1 MKDSLTAS
9 VALIRDTFR
18 EAFARKIFW
27 GLFGLS
33 TVMILFF
40 LFLLRI
46 DLVEGGL
53 AAFKMFG
60 QTVSPATDVDRLVRG
75 VYGSIATFL
84 YGFGMF
90 LAVFASA
97 GLIPSVLEPGR
108 IELLLSKPV
117 SRTHILLG
125 RYVGNVLVVS
135 CNIIYLVLGVWTIL
149 GIKTGIWSPVF
160 LISIATTIFT
170 FAVLLSVVIL
180 IGVLFES
187 AALATMVAAALMILS
202 LVLAQINIMLRLLS
216 SEWSRQIWRTLYY
229 SLPKIFDLG
238 KMTLDAIRNRTF
250 DGSMPIWTSAL
261 FAAVVLTGALLIFAR
276 RDF

>member
-1 MKDSLTAS
+1 MKNSVTAS
-9 VALIRDTFR
+9 IALIRDTFR

-33 TVMILFF
+33 TLMILFF

-53 AAFKMFG
+53 AAVKMFG

-75 VYGSIATFL
+75 VYGGIATFL
-84 YGFGMF
+84 YTWGMF

-117 SRTHILLG
+117 SRMHILLG

-135 CNIIYLVLGVWTIL
+135 CNIIYLVLGVWIIL
-149 GIKTGIWSPVF
+149 GIKTGIWSPMF
-160 LISIATTIFT
+160 LVSIATTIFA

-187 AALATMVAAALMILS
+187 AALSTMVAAALMIMS
-202 LVLAQINIMLRLLS
+202 LVLAQISVMLRLLS

-229 SLPKIFDLG
+229 TLPKVYDLG
-238 KMTLDAIRNRTF
+238 KMTLDAIRSRTF
-250 DGSMPIWTSAL
+250 DGFMPIWTSAL
-261 FAAVVLTGALLIFAR
+261 FAAVVLGCSLLIFAR

>member
-1 MKDSLTAS
+1 MKDSMTATI
-9 VALIRDTFR
+9 ALIRDTFR

-33 TVMILFF
+33 TAMILFF

-46 DLVEGGL
+46 DLVEGGM
-53 AAFKMFG
+53 AAVSAFG
-60 QTVSPATDVDRLVRG
+60 RFNTTRDVDKVVRG
-75 VYGSIATFL
+75 VYGGIAAFL
-84 YGFGMF
+84 YTWGMF

-125 RYVGNVLVVS
+125 RYVGNVMVVS
-135 CNIIYLVLGVWTIL
+135 CNIIYLVLGVWIIL
-149 GIKTGIWSPVF
+149 GIKTSIWSPLF
-160 LISIATTIFT
+160 LVSIATTIFA

-187 AALATMVAAALMILS
+187 AALATMVAAALMVMSII
-202 LVLAQINIMLRLLS
+202 LAQTNIMLKLLS

-229 SLPKIFDLG
+229 VFPKIYELG
-238 KMTLDAIRNRTF
+238 GMTLNAIQSRTF
-250 DGSMPIWTSAL
+250 DGFMPIWTSAV
-261 FAAVVLTGALLIFAR
+261 FAVVVLGCSLLVFAR

>member
-1 MKDSLTAS
+1 MKNSLTAS

-53 AAFKMFG
+53 AAVKMFG

-75 VYGSIATFL
+75 VYGGIATFL
-84 YGFGMF
+84 YTWGMF

-117 SRTHILLG
+117 SRAHILLG

-149 GIKTGIWSPVF
+149 GIKTGIWSPMF
-160 LISIATTIFT
+160 LVSIATTIFA
-170 FAVLLSVVIL
+170 FSVLLAVVIL

-229 SLPKIFDLG
+229 ALPKVYDLG

-250 DGSMPIWTSAL
+250 DGFMPIWTSAL

>member
-1 MKDSLTAS
+1 MKDSMTAT

-33 TVMILFF
+33 SAMILFF

-53 AAFKMFG
+53 AAVSAFG
-60 QTVSPATDVDRLVRG
+60 QFKATRDVDRVVRG
-75 VYGSIATFL
+75 VYGGIAAFL
-84 YGFGMF
+84 YTWGMF

-135 CNIIYLVLGVWTIL
+135 CNIIYLVLGVWIIL
-149 GIKTGIWSPVF
+149 GIKTGIWSPLF
-160 LISIATTIFT
+160 LISIATTIFA

-187 AALATMVAAALMILS
+187 AALATMVAAALMVMSII
-202 LVLAQINIMLRLLS
+202 LAQTTIMLKLLS

-229 SLPKIFDLG
+229 ALPKIYELG
-238 KMTLDAIRNRTF
+238 SMTLNAIQSRSF
-250 DGSMPIWTSAL
+250 DGFMPIWTSAV
-261 FAAVVLTGALLIFAR
+261 FAVVVLGCSLLVFAR

>member
-53 AAFKMFG
+53 AAVKMFG

-75 VYGSIATFL
+75 VYGGIATFL
-84 YGFGMF
+84 YTWGMF

-117 SRTHILLG
+117 SRAHILLG

-135 CNIIYLVLGVWTIL
+135 CNIIYLVLGVWAIL
-149 GIKTGIWSPVF
+149 GIKTGIWSPMF
-160 LISIATTIFT
+160 LVSIATTIFA
-170 FAVLLSVVIL
+170 FSVLLSVVIL

-202 LVLAQINIMLRLLS
+202 LILAQINIMLRLLS

-229 SLPKIFDLG
+229 ALPKIFDLG

-250 DGSMPIWTSAL
+250 DGFMPIWTSAL

>member
-1 MKDSLTAS
+1 VITA
-9 VALIRDTFR
+9 ALIRDTFR

-33 TVMILFF
+33 TVLILFF

-53 AAFKMFG
+53 ATLSLFG
-60 QTVSPATDVDRLVRG
+60 RTADRLTDVDRVVRG
-75 VYGSIATFL
+75 VYGGIATFL
-84 YGFGMF
+84 YTWGMF

-97 GLIPSVLEPGR
+97 SLIPSVLEPGR

-125 RYVGNVLVVS
+125 RYVGNVLVIS
-135 CNIIYLVLGVWTIL
+135 CNVVYLALGVWIIL
-149 GIKTGIWSPVF
+149 GLKTKIWSPAF
-160 LISIATTIFT
+160 LISIATTIFI
-170 FAVLLSVVIL
+170 FAVLLSVVVL

-187 AALATMVAAALMILS
+187 AALATMVSVALMIMS
-202 LVLAQINIMLRLLS
+202 PILAQTSLMLRLLS
-216 SEWSRQIWRTLYY
+216 SEWSRQLWRTLYY
-229 SLPKIFDLG
+229 SLPKVYDLG
-238 KMTLDAIRNRTF
+238 RMTLDAIQSHTF
-250 DGSMPIWTSAL
+250 SGFMPIWTSAL
-261 FAAVVLTGALLIFAR
+261 FGAVILGAALFVFSR

>member
-53 AAFKMFG
+53 AAVKMFG
-60 QTVSPATDVDRLVRG
+60 QTVSPAIDADRLVRG

-84 YGFGMF
+84 YTWGMF

-149 GIKTGIWSPVF
+149 GIKTGIWSPMF
-160 LISIATTIFT
+160 LVCIATTIFA
-170 FAVLLSVVIL
+170 FSVLLSVVIL

-216 SEWSRQIWRTLYY
+216 SEWARQIWRTLYY
-229 SLPKIFDLG
+229 ALPKIFDLG

-250 DGSMPIWTSAL
+250 DGFMPIWTSAL